1 MLYRFTIVGDG
12 PTDRALKPIVN
23 WALLEIPHVAST
35 GFLVDFTVG
44 RGENND
50 LASRIKRAVRELPC
64 DILLVHRDAEK
75 EPPSQRLDE
84 IGVATKGI
92 TSQYV
97 PIVPV
102 RMTEAWLLVNEQA
115 IRHAADNPN
124 GSVRLEIPRISQLE
138 ALPDPKDVCNT
149 LLVTASESNGRRRHK
164 FSRESELAA
173 RRCRIAELINDF
185 SPLRSVPAFATFQQL
200 LQTACAGLKID

>member
-23 WALLEIPHVAST
+23 WALSEIPHVAST

-50 LASRIKRAVRELPC
+50 LASRIKRAIRELPC
-64 DILLVHRDAEK
+64 DVLLVHRDAER
-75 EPPSQRLDE
+75 EPPSRRLDE
-84 IGVATKGI
+84 IREAVNNVI
-92 TSQYV
+92 SRYV

-102 RMTEAWLLVNEQA
+102 RMTEAWLLINEQA

-124 GSVRLEIPRISQLE
+124 GSVQLGIPRISQLE
-138 ALPDPKDVCNT
+138 ALLDPKDVCNT
-149 LLVTASESNGRRRHK
+149 LLVTASEANGRRRHK
-164 FSRESELAA
+164 FSRDSELAA
-173 RRCRIAELINDF
+173 RRCRIAELIDDF
-185 SPLRSVPAFATFQQL
+185 SPLRSVPAFATFQHL
-200 LQTACAGLKID
+200 LQNACACLGTD